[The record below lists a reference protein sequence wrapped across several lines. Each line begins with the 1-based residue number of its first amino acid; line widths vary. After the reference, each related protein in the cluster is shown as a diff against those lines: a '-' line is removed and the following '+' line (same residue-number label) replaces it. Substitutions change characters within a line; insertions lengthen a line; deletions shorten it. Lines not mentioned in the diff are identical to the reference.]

1 MFFEANPYSVSDY
14 SFSPAEIRGDSAS
27 VDVAFTVTSAS
38 GVERL
43 QRTQEFVREGGDW
56 RVVMRPEQLAAF
68 TATDNSAEEDSVSAG
83 APEEESSSAGESES
97 EEEGRPSAGI
107 SISGTGQTATE
118 PFELESGLAVFR
130 MAHQGNRN
138 FIVYLL
144 DQNGARVGTSLAN
157 EVGSFSG
164 SKAIQVPRDG
174 TYLLQ
179 VDADGSWTIQVD

>member
-83 APEEESSSAGESES
+83 PPKRSHPPQGSRSPKRKEGQARASLSPVQDKQQPSHSS
-97 EEEGRPSAGI
+97 
-107 SISGTGQTATE
+107 
-118 PFELESGLAVFR
+118 LNLA
-130 MAHQGNRN
+130 
-138 FIVYLL
+138 
-144 DQNGARVGTSLAN
+144 
-157 EVGSFSG
+157 
-164 SKAIQVPRDG
+164 
-174 TYLLQ
+174 
-179 VDADGSWTIQVD
+179 